1 MRHGD
6 GAGTGEDE
14 LAGPVSSSVN
24 CVDALDISQATP
36 ASQAEIQSIRRAR
49 VDAARQHIAALAELC
64 PACFAADKWETHR
77 PLKVGI
83 KADIVATGLL
93 TSSECRRAL
102 GLYVG
107 RLQYQKAVAAGGMRV
122 DLDGNAAGKVEPD
135 QVEHAAAA
143 VAQIEAQVLAQAE
156 AARLQKAERKSAA
169 KQAKQAMPKAPPPDS
184 PAPRRL
190 GLADLKRAAVERK
203 GAPQ

>member
-1 MRHGD
+1 VHHGN
-6 GAGTGEDE
+6 GAGTGEDK

-64 PACFAADKWETHR
+64 PACFVADKWETHR

-83 KADIVATGLL
+83 KADIIATGLL

-122 DLDGNAAGKVEPD
+122 DLDGNPAGKVDPD

-143 VAQIEAQVLAQAE
+143 VAQIEALS
-156 AARLQKAERKSAA
+156 AARADAVPADKAERKRAA
-169 KQAKQAMPKAPPPDS
+169 REQGAPKAPPS
-184 PAPRRL
+184 EAPRRL
-190 GLADLKRAAVERK
+190 GLSDLKRAAVERQN
-203 GAPQ
+203 GGSS